1 MDAARSRSVVVA
13 THGHCFDGLA
23 SAVIFTQLYRE
34 LHPGTD
40 ATFSYRACDYGP
52 GDSAVPGAWLDGDDN
67 AILDFRYTALPT
79 LTWYFDHHATAFRDE
94 ADQEHYGRLPEGQ
107 HFYDAAYS
115 SCTRLIADVGRAQ
128 LGARLAGLDDLIG
141 WADRIDA
148 ARFASAEEA
157 VRRQAPALHLM
168 TVLEHHG
175 DAGALAELVPR
186 LLREPLDEVAGSAWV
201 RERREPLEAQ
211 RLASLDRLRAVAE
224 QRGAVAFCDLSGET
238 SEVSEK
244 FGLYWLFPRACYS
257 VALVRNGHGKLK
269 VSVGY
274 NPWSGITRAHHI
286 GEICRRHG
294 GGGHPVVGAI
304 NLGARELER
313 AQAICADILKELGA

>member
-1 MDAARSRSVVVA
+1 MDAARSRSIVVA

-23 SAVIFTQLYRE
+23 SAVVFTRLYRE
-34 LHPGTD
+34 LHPGL
-40 ATFSYRACDYGP
+40 ATSFAYRACDYGP
-52 GDSAVPGAWLDGDDN
+52 GDSAVPAAWLDGDDN

-94 ADQEHYGRLPEGQ
+94 VDQAHFERLPDAQGY
-107 HFYDAAYS
+107 YDAAYS
-115 SCTRLIADVGRAQ
+115 SCTRLIADVGRQ
-128 LGARLAGLDDLIG
+128 RLGAKLDGLDDLIG

-157 VRRQAPALHLM
+157 VRRQAPAMHLM

-175 DAGALAELVPR
+175 DAQALGELVPR
-186 LLREPLDEVAGSAWV
+186 LLDEPLEQVANSSWV
-201 RERREPLEAQ
+201 RERLEPLESQ
-211 RLASLDRLRAVAE
+211 RLASLERLKSLAE
-224 QRGAVAFCDLSGET
+224 QRGPVAYCDLSGET

-274 NPWSGITRAHHI
+274 NPWSGVVRTHHI

-304 NLGARELER
+304 NLGAREIER
-313 AQAICADILKELGA
+313 AHA